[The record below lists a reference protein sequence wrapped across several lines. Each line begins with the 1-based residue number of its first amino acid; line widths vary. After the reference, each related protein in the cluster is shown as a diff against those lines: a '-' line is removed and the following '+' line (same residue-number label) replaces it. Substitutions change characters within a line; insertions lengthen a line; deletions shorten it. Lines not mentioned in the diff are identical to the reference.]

1 MTSGSPMLDPA
12 DFSVIE
18 TVRNG
23 REIEIRAQRP
33 QDRKD
38 LEAAIVR
45 MSDESLYRRF
55 FVAKRHFSEK
65 EAEHFLNID
74 FVNHVALV
82 VVAHENSKRAI
93 VGAGRYVIVEP
104 GTAEVAFG
112 VVDEYQG
119 QGIGAALMRNLSSI
133 ARQAGLNRLIAE
145 VLASNGAMLKVFER
159 SGLQTSR
166 RREGPVIHVTLTC
179 A

>member
-1 MTSGSPMLDPA
+1 MPDPA

-18 TVRNG
+18 TLRNG

-55 FVAKRHFSEK
+55 FVAKRRFSEK

-82 VVAHENSKRAI
+82 VVARENSKPAI
-93 VGAGRYVIVEP
+93 VGAGRYFVVEP

-112 VVDEYQG
+112 VIDEYQG

-133 ARQAGLNRLIAE
+133 ARQAGLKKLIAE
-145 VLASNGAMLKVFER
+145 VLASNAGMSKVFEK
-159 SGLQTSR
+159 SGLQMNR
-166 RREGPVIHVTLTC
+166 IFEGPVIHVTLTC

>member
-1 MTSGSPMLDPA
+1 MPDPA
-12 DFSVIE
+12 AYSVIE
-18 TVRNG
+18 TLRNG
-23 REIEIRAQRP
+23 SEIEIRAQHA
-33 QDRKD
+33 QDHKD

-65 EAEHFLNID
+65 EAEYFLNID

-82 VVAHENSKRAI
+82 AVAHEKSKQAI
-93 VGAGRYVIVEP
+93 VGAGRYVVVEP
-104 GTAEVAFG
+104 GIAEVAFG
-112 VVDEYQG
+112 VIDEYQG

-133 ARQAGLNRLIAE
+133 ARQAGLNRLVAE
-145 VLASNGAMLKVFER
+145 VLASNGAMLKVFEG
-159 SGLQTSR
+159 SGLQMSR
-166 RREGPVIHVTLTC
+166 RREGTVVHVTLTY

>member
-1 MTSGSPMLDPA
+1 MMDPA
-12 DFSVIE
+12 NFSVVA
-18 TVRNG
+18 TLRDG
-23 REIEIRAQRP
+23 GEIEIRAQRP
-33 QDRKD
+33 QDRED
-38 LEAAIVR
+38 LEATIVR

-55 FVAKRHFSEK
+55 FVAKRRFSET
-65 EAEHFLNID
+65 EAEYFLNID

-82 VVAHENSKRAI
+82 AVARGNGKPAI
-93 VGAGRYVIVEP
+93 VGAGRYVVVEP

-145 VLASNGAMLKVFER
+145 VLASNGPMLKLFEK
-159 SGLQTSR
+159 SGLQISR
-166 RREGPVIHVTLTC
+166 RLDGPVIHVTLTYP
-179 A
+179 

>member
-1 MTSGSPMLDPA
+1 MLDPA
-12 DFSVIE
+12 KFSVID
-18 TVRNG
+18 TLRNG

-55 FVAKRHFSEK
+55 FVAKRRFSEP

-82 VVAHENSKRAI
+82 AVTHENSKQAI
-93 VGAGRYVIVEP
+93 VGAGRYIVLEP
-104 GTAEVAFG
+104 GTAEVAFS

-119 QGIGAALMRNLSSI
+119 QGIGAALMRHLSSI
-133 ARQAGLNRLIAE
+133 ARQVGLNKLIAE
-145 VLASNGAMLKVFER
+145 VLASNGAMLKVFET
-159 SGLQTSR
+159 SGLQMSM
-166 RREGPVIHVTLTC
+166 RREGSVVHVTLTC

>member
-1 MTSGSPMLDPA
+1 MLDPA
-12 DFSVIE
+12 KFSIIE
-18 TVRNG
+18 TLRNG

-38 LEAAIVR
+38 LEAALVR

-55 FVAKRHFSEK
+55 FGPKHHFSEK
-65 EAEHFLNID
+65 EAEYFLNID

-82 VVAHENSKRAI
+82 AVAQENSKRAI
-93 VGAGRYVIVEP
+93 VGAGRYFVLEP

-119 QGIGAALMRNLSSI
+119 QGIGTALMRHLSSI
-133 ARQAGLNRLIAE
+133 AREAGLIKLIAE
-145 VLASNGAMLKVFER
+145 VLASNGGMLRVFET
-159 SGLQTSR
+159 SGLQMST
-166 RREGPVIHVTLTC
+166 RREGSVVHVTLTC